1 MGLRIIHH
9 PNQELVGVLIR
20 ERLRHRLRGGVY
32 APIASRVAEPTLPG
46 SRAFRQDMIVRA
58 MRSRT
63 LRFELEKRARELLAS
78 GDWEAAL
85 LILEDLEIARKGI
98 DANGKRRG
106 RPAVV

>member
-1 MGLRIIHH
+1 
-9 PNQELVGVLIR
+9 
-20 ERLRHRLRGGVY
+20 
-32 APIASRVAEPTLPG
+32 
-46 SRAFRQDMIVRA
+46 MIVRA